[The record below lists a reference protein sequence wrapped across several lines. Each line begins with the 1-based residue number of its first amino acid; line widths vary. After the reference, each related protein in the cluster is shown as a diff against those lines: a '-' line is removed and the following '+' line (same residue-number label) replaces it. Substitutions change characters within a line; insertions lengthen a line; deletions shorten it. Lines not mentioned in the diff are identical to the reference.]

1 MSVVSNTT
9 PLNYLVLIN
18 EVAVLHEVYGRIVIP
33 QAVIEELQH
42 DETPAIVRQWI
53 ANYPE
58 WLEVRQVSIAHDVA
72 LEELG
77 AGEREAIGLAEQ
89 LGASAVILDER
100 TARQEASRR
109 GLLVTGTLGVLDKAA
124 ERGLLDL
131 GEAFERLR
139 QTTFR
144 ASQELYQRFLD
155 RDVERKR

>member
-1 MSVVSNTT
+1 MPVVSNTT

-18 EVAVLHEVYGRIVIP
+18 EAAVLHEVYGRIVIP
-33 QAVIEELQH
+33 QAVIDELQH
-42 DETPAIVRQWI
+42 DETPAIVRQWTV
-53 ANYPE
+53 NRPE
-58 WLEVRQVSIAHDVA
+58 WLEVRQISMAHDVA

-89 LGASAVILDER
+89 LGASAIILDER
-100 TARQEASRR
+100 AARQEAARR

>member
-18 EVAVLHEVYGRIVIP
+18 EAEVLREIYGRIVIP
-33 QAVIEELQH
+33 QAVIDELQH
-42 DETPAIVRQWI
+42 DETPAIVRRWI
-53 ANYPE
+53 ANRPE
-58 WLEVRQVSIAHDVA
+58 WLEVRQISIAGDVA

-77 AGEREAIGLAEQ
+77 AGEREAIALAEQ
-89 LGASAVILDER
+89 LGASAIILDER
-100 TARQEASRR
+100 AARQEASRR
-109 GLLVTGTLGVLDKAA
+109 GLPVTGTLGVLDKAA

-131 GEAFERLR
+131 GEAFGLLQ

-155 RDVERKR
+155 RAVERKR

>member
-1 MSVVSNTT
+1 MPVVSNTT

-33 QAVIEELQH
+33 QAVIDELQH

-53 ANYPE
+53 ANHPE

-77 AGEREAIGLAEQ
+77 AGEREAIVLAEQ

-100 TARQEASRR
+100 AARQEASRR